1 MSKGVKDGWNDQGRK
16 QSLDQADK
24 PGAKRMGKGLVGLQ
38 SKWNENKVMSE
49 LERWELVAREQVIKF
64 IESEGFVGVIV
75 VKPPIFLVEISFF

>member
-1 MSKGVKDGWNDQGRK
+1 
-16 QSLDQADK
+16 
-24 PGAKRMGKGLVGLQ
+24 MG
-38 SKWNENKVMSE
+38 E